1 MLAGGDGTAFGA
13 TVVARFAVLWFK
25 LGAVSASCFFGLLL
39 HSIFDKNRLLEAKLV
54 VVAWCR
60 SESKFVFNYIFC
72 DLIVSLSVKLL
83 SYVALIW

>member
-1 MLAGGDGTAFGA
+1 MGSTIFGA

-54 VVAWCR
+54 VVA
-60 SESKFVFNYIFC
+60 
-72 DLIVSLSVKLL
+72 
-83 SYVALIW
+83 